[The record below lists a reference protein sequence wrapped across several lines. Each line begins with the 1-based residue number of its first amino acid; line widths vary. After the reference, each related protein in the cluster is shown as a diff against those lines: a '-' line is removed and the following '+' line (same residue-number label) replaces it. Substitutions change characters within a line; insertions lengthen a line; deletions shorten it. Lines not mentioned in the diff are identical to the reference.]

1 MSMEEERRGRLFV
14 PPAFTMAASVCTVHL
29 VYPGSRTELRSES
42 QIEPERRGEEPI
54 LIDIPKRLEIAVS
67 QTKQTTEAVSN
78 RIKKDPS
85 ADAIGGRNRP
95 PPRAP
100 SIACKC
106 CVQVLHAGGFGC
118 IKSDSVEYPA
128 RLRAPRSEPSL
139 LAGTFP
145 LLFSPSLAAS
155 APARGE
161 CSRHQSRFRRF
172 RARAW
177 MIECGYSL
185 GAMM

>member
-1 MSMEEERRGRLFV
+1 MEEDRRGRLFV

-85 ADAIGGRNRP
+85 ADAIGGRNR
-95 PPRAP
+95 RRGRQA
-100 SIACKC
+100 
-106 CVQVLHAGGFGC
+106 
-118 IKSDSVEYPA
+118 
-128 RLRAPRSEPSL
+128 LRAS
-139 LAGTFP
+139 
-145 LLFSPSLAAS
+145 AACRCCMREAS
-155 APARGE
+155 GV
-161 CSRHQSRFRRF
+161 
-172 RARAW
+172 
-177 MIECGYSL
+177 
-185 GAMM
+185 

>member
-1 MSMEEERRGRLFV
+1 MHEYGGGTAGTAVCPACVYYGCFRLHR
-14 PPAFTMAASVCTVHL
+14 SL

-67 QTKQTTEAVSN
+67 ETKQTTEAVSN

-95 PPRAP
+95 PRAP

-106 CVQVLHAGGFGC
+106 CVQVLPSGGFRC
-118 IKSDSVEYPA
+118 IK
-128 RLRAPRSEPSL
+128 
-139 LAGTFP
+139 
-145 LLFSPSLAAS
+145 
-155 APARGE
+155 
-161 CSRHQSRFRRF
+161 
-172 RARAW
+172 
-177 MIECGYSL
+177 
-185 GAMM
+185 